1 MNSTVNK
8 FPILMMIVALTI
20 ALAGVTPGVLAQVPP
35 ASSSSSA
42 ALPQS
47 TVRALQQA
55 LNAQGITAPVDGVL
69 GDDTRAAIRTYQSQ
83 HHLPVTGEPDAA
95 TLGKLGVA
103 VQGDALPADPQTPGQ
118 AMGGQ
123 GMGQGMMGMMTP
135 EMMQMMQRM
144 MAQRGTGQG
153 MSGGG
158 MGAGMMG
165 GMGGQGMSGG
175 GMGAGR
181 MGGMGQGMPGGGMG
195 AGMMGGMAG
204 QGMPEGGMGQ
214 GMMGHAQMPMAGGM
228 MGCPMMQSKG
238 AHGGMNMMGAM
249 AGPGLFY
256 GMPHDATREMT
267 PARVRALLEQ
277 RLEQHANPR
286 LKLGEIATAA
296 DGNIVAEIVTV
307 DGSLVQK
314 LAFNRYPGL
323 VRQITE

>member
-8 FPILMMIVALTI
+8 LPMLMMILALAI
-20 ALAGVTPGVLAQVPP
+20 ALAGVIPGVRAQVPP
-35 ASSSSSA
+35 ASSA
-42 ALPQS
+42 AAELPQS

-55 LNAQGITAPVDGVL
+55 LNAQGIAAPVDGVL
-69 GDDTRAAIRTYQSQ
+69 GDATRAAIRTYQSQ

-123 GMGQGMMGMMTP
+123 GMMGASGMMTP

-144 MAQRGTGQG
+144 MAQRG
-153 MSGGG
+153 
-158 MGAGMMG
+158 
-165 GMGGQGMSGG
+165 
-175 GMGAGR
+175 
-181 MGGMGQGMPGGGMG
+181 MGQ
-195 AGMMGGMAG
+195 GMMGGMAG

-214 GMMGHAQMPMAGGM
+214 GMMGHGQMPMAGGM
-228 MGCPMMQSKG
+228 MGCPMMQAMG
-238 AHGGMNMMGAM
+238 ARGGMKMMRGM

-286 LKLGEIATAA
+286 LQLGEIAVAA

>member
-8 FPILMMIVALTI
+8 LPMLTMILALAI
-20 ALAGVTPGVLAQVPP
+20 ALAGVTPGVWAQAPP
-35 ASSSSSA
+35 ASSSSA

-103 VQGDALPADPQTPGQ
+103 VQGDALPADPQAPGQ
-118 AMGGQ
+118 AMGGQGMGMGGQ

-135 EMMQMMQRM
+135 DMMQMMQRM
-144 MAQRGTGQG
+144 MAQRGMGQ
-153 MSGGG
+153 
-158 MGAGMMG
+158 GMMG
-165 GMGGQGMSGG
+165 GMGGQGM
-175 GMGAGR
+175 
-181 MGGMGQGMPGGGMG
+181 PG
-195 AGMMGGMAG
+195 GGMAG

-214 GMMGHAQMPMAGGM
+214 GMMGHGQMPMAGGM
-228 MGCPMMQSKG
+228 MGCPMMQAMG
-238 AHGGMNMMGAM
+238 ARGGMKMGGM

-267 PARVRALLEQ
+267 PARVRALLER